1 MVIAYSGKFCEE
13 DVDGCSEI
21 ECFDG
26 VECIDV
32 KAPGFGALCGG
43 GHCPHGF
50 TGDGQKCLG
59 LHVRVLLIDA
69 HACAKASTVVNS
81 VQHTVSRQEV
91 LPSNKNT

>member
-1 MVIAYSGKFCEE
+1 MVIAYSGQFCEE

-32 KAPGFGALCGG
+32 KAPGFGASCGG
-43 GHCPHGF
+43 GHCPQGF

-59 LHVRVLLIDA
+59 LCMHIHV
-69 HACAKASTVVNS
+69 CAK
-81 VQHTVSRQEV
+81 
-91 LPSNKNT
+91 PSM